1 MEYRPQ
7 IIASDLDG
15 LQVVSA
21 CSTGAKVRVA
31 DIKFLLSNKVFLLS
45 IERTKI
51 ETDQEDKRINSV
63 LRFNN
68 VLKVKSKNIDQNKK
82 ELEIELM
89 AIDYLKNNSDYE
101 IISMGHRNP
110 QGLYFDKQN
119 EFILETEHGPNGG
132 DEINLIEIDKI
143 KDDEIQNFG
152 WAIVSDGDH
161 YGGRI
166 EGKTDKKYGVAGDQ
180 VFAPQ
185 ETTTTYI
192 SNLSL
197 IHISEP
203 TRQEA
208 RS

>member
-21 CSTGAKVRVA
+21 ACSSGKVRVA
-31 DIKFLLSNKVFLLS
+31 DIKYLLSNKVFLLS

-89 AIDYLKNNSDYE
+89 AIDYLKNNNDYE
-101 IISMGHRNP
+101 INLMFENNVHIS
-110 QGLYFDKQN
+110 LVVEALEILLEDQN
-119 EFILETEHGPNGG
+119 E
-132 DEINLIEIDKI
+132 I
-143 KDDEIQNFG
+143 KD
-152 WAIVSDGDH
+152 
-161 YGGRI
+161 
-166 EGKTDKKYGVAGDQ
+166 
-180 VFAPQ
+180 
-185 ETTTTYI
+185 
-192 SNLSL
+192 
-197 IHISEP
+197 
-203 TRQEA
+203 
-208 RS
+208 